1 LPSQDVGKGEL
12 GSSVDVYEEIQPAL
26 RRMHLGNVDVEIA
39 NRIALELLLRLFV
52 ASRPPATEK
61 YRGAEGIDAV
71 TKASDEGW
79 SVGAHRGN
87 HQAAALYAC
96 ET

>member
-1 LPSQDVGKGEL
+1 VDFIGNGLHQSPEEVPGNT
-12 GSSVDVYEEIQPAL
+12 SV
-26 RRMHLGNVDVEIA
+26 GNVDVEIA